1 MNPALQVDGIDILVE
16 GDGPNTL
23 VMVHGWPDNHRLW
36 DAQVDHFRASHR
48 CVRFTL
54 PGFDLHQPRRA
65 ASLAEL
71 VALIRGVVEAT
82 SDGRPVTLML
92 HDWGCVFGYQ
102 FAMLHPAMVSRIVGV
117 DIGDAGSP
125 DHQRS
130 MSLRAKAMVFGYQAW
145 LAVAWRISG
154 FGRSGGLGRSGGFG
168 GHWPALADRMT
179 RRMAKALRAPAEPA
193 LVGAQMNYPYDI
205 EWTGSHGSYRGRVP
219 FNPACPMLYIFGQRK
234 PFQFHSRAW
243 ADALAARPGS
253 RVLPFATGH
262 WVMKQQP
269 QAFNTAVADWLA
281 ASH

>member
-1 MNPALQVDGIDILVE
+1 MYPALQVAGTDILVE

-23 VMVHGWPDNHRLW
+23 VMVHGWPDNHRVW

-54 PGFDLHQPRRA
+54 PGFDLQRPRRA
-65 ASLAEL
+65 APLAEL
-71 VALIRGVVEAT
+71 VALIRSVVDAT

-102 FAMLHPAMVSRIVGV
+102 FAMLHPSRVSRIVGV

-125 DHQRS
+125 EHQRT
-130 MSLRAKAMVFGYQAW
+130 MPLRAKAMVFGYQAW
-145 LAVAWRISG
+145 LALAWRLGGIG
-154 FGRSGGLGRSGGFG
+154 GTGGR
-168 GHWPALADRMT
+168 WPALADRMT

-193 LVGAQMNYPYDI
+193 LIGAQMNYPYEI
-205 EWTGSHGSYRGRVP
+205 EWTGSHGSYRGRLP
-219 FNPACPMLYIFGQRK
+219 FDPACQMHYIFGQRK

-253 RVLPFATGH
+253 RVLPFDTGH
-262 WVMKQQP
+262 WVMQQRP
-269 QAFNTAVADWLA
+269 QAFNMAVADWLA
-281 ASH
+281 AGR